1 MRAFLVVMDSVGI
14 GGAPDADRFFNGD
27 VPDTGSNTVLNI
39 ARACAEG
46 HANQGRHG
54 PLNLPTLTRLGLGN
68 AIHAATG
75 EMAPNFHGFRGN
87 MGRSDRKITGQG
99 YALGPLGIGGANR
112 SVGLALFPEINPSFP
127 SDVTDAV
134 CRAAGVSGILG
145 NCHASGTEII
155 QNWGSSRRNGTADL
169 LHIHRQCVPNRRP

>member
-39 ARACAEG
+39 AKACADG
-46 HANQGRHG
+46 RANQGRHG

-75 EMAPNFHGFRGN
+75 EIAPN
-87 MGRSDRKITGQG
+87 
-99 YALGPLGIGGANR
+99 
-112 SVGLALFPEINPSFP
+112 LAM
-127 SDVTDAV
+127 
-134 CRAAGVSGILG
+134 VSGATWAAATEKSLG
-145 NCHASGTEII
+145 KDTPSGHWELAGLT
-155 QNWGSSRRNGTADL
+155 
-169 LHIHRQCVPNRRP
+169 VP